1 VTGSESL
8 AVVNAGVPETARAL
22 AEEFVAA
29 GGGEVAAIILYGS
42 QLHRSSPNAQSA
54 WDLVVIVDA
63 FPPFHRALRASGHH
77 TRSPILLNL
86 MGAILPPYVTAFAP
100 WGAGRPMAKCVI
112 LRRDQ
117 FRRAMGPGSRDH
129 FLKGRL
135 VQHVETVWAAS
146 PGIVEDID
154 RILARARRETL
165 DWVGP
170 FLDDQP
176 FDSARYSQE
185 MLRVSFAAELR
196 PESSDRVQE
205 VWRSQADW
213 MVPTFADV
221 LEEAAEDDVLS
232 RTEPASVDSGDRFT
246 LAHPPGAWAR
256 LRYRGYFF
264 RSKYRSV
271 ARWFKHIVTFN
282 DWLTYIQ
289 NKVERRTGMTV
300 ELTAAER
307 RWPLILLWPKV
318 VKVLRE
324 GRRERNVE
332 GPDS

>member
-1 VTGSESL
+1 
-8 AVVNAGVPETARAL
+8 VNAGVPETARAL

-29 GGGEVAAIILYGS
+29 GGGEVAAVILYGS
-42 QLHRSSPNAQSA
+42 QLHRSSPNAHSA

-77 TRSPILLNL
+77 NRSPVLLNL

-100 WGAGRPMAKCVI
+100 WGPGRPMAKCVI

-117 FRRAMGPGSRDH
+117 FRRSMGLGARDH

-146 PGIVEDID
+146 EGIAADIEL
-154 RILARARRETL
+154 ILARARRETL

-170 FLDDQP
+170 FLDDDP
-176 FDSARYSQE
+176 FDSSRYSQE

-196 PESSDRVQE
+196 PESSDRVRE
-205 VWRSQADW
+205 VWRSQEDW
-213 MVPTFADV
+213 MVPTFGKV
-221 LEEAAEDDVLS
+221 LAEAAADDVL
-232 RTEPASVDSGDRFT
+232 TPTDAGSVDPGSRFT

-256 LRYRGYFF
+256 IRYRGYFF

-318 VKVLRE
+318 VRVLRE
-324 GRRERNVE
+324 GRREGGVQGR
-332 GPDS
+332 DS

>member
-1 VTGSESL
+1 M
-8 AVVNAGVPETARAL
+8 NAGAPETAQAL

-100 WGAGRPMAKCVI
+100 WGPGRPMAKCVI

-117 FRRAMGPGSRDH
+117 FRRAMGLGSRDH

-196 PESSDRVQE
+196 PESSDRVRE

-213 MVPTFADV
+213 MVPTFDHV
-221 LEEAAEDDVLS
+221 LAEAAEDDVLS
-232 RTEPASVDSGDRFT
+232 RTEPASEDSGGHFT

-318 VKVLRE
+318 VRVLRE
-324 GRRERNVE
+324 GRRERDVE
-332 GPDS
+332 GQDS

>member
-1 VTGSESL
+1 MTGLQSP
-8 AVVNAGVPETARAL
+8 VFVNPGVPEIARDL
-22 AEEFVAA
+22 AQEFVAA

-42 QLHRSSPNAQSA
+42 QLHRSSPNAHSA

-100 WGAGRPMAKCVI
+100 WGPGRPMAKCVI

-117 FRRAMGPGSRDH
+117 FRRAMGLGSRDH

-146 PGIVEDID
+146 PGIAEDIED
-154 RILARARRETL
+154 ILARARRETL

-170 FLDDQP
+170 FLDDEP

-196 PESSDRVQE
+196 PESGDRVRE
-205 VWRSQADW
+205 VWQAQEHW
-213 MVPTFADV
+213 MVPTFAKV
-221 LEEAAEDDVLS
+221 LAEAADDDVLS
-232 RTEPASVDSGDRFT
+232 RTDPALADSDVRYT

-271 ARWFKHIVTFN
+271 ARWFKHVVTFN

-300 ELTAAER
+300 ELTEAER
-307 RWPLILLWPKV
+307 RWPLLLLWPKV

-324 GRRERNVE
+324 GRRRRGVEERD
-332 GPDS
+332 P